1 MYASVAEVLNVYSTG
16 RLSAENAEKAL
27 YRLML
32 RHPLRLLRSLP
43 DERRTHEICIKRASE
58 LPQAAL
64 LNR

>member
-16 RLSAENAEKAL
+16 RLSAEKAEKAL

-32 RHPLRLLRSLP
+32 RHPLRLLRSMQ
-43 DERRTHEICIKRASE
+43 DERKPHEIRVEYAPE
-58 LPQAAL
+58 LPQFAL